1 VTLPPPGVPLGSGLA
16 GALRTIADGESL
28 AEGVAGEA
36 FDAVMSGAAT
46 SAQIGALLMGMRAR
60 GETSS
65 ELTGA
70 VRALRRVM
78 VPLPA
83 DRPDELVDTCGT
95 GGGVV
100 TTFNISTVAAF
111 VAAGAGV
118 RVAKHGN
125 RSYTSR
131 CGSADLLE
139 ALGIP
144 LDAPVPVMAR
154 VLADAGIVF
163 MFAPAMHPAMR
174 YVSPVRREL
183 GVPTLMNLVG
193 PLANPAGVRR
203 QVIGVSDP
211 QRLALVAAAL
221 RALESTHALVVH
233 GTPGLDE
240 ISPLGPTRVVEVR
253 PDGERYWTIEPHE
266 FGLDGGAPGHLECGD
281 PAMNAGIATTILS
294 GQGPAGARCAVA
306 LNAAAAIYVSGR
318 APAFP
323 AAVTI
328 AVDALDRGLGLAAL
342 DRMRAAYAAHAR
354 PVSSPSTAQ

>member
-1 VTLPPPGVPLGSGLA
+1 
-16 GALRTIADGESL
+16 
-28 AEGVAGEA
+28 
-36 FDAVMSGAAT
+36 
-46 SAQIGALLMGMRAR
+46 
-60 GETSS
+60 
-65 ELTGA
+65 
-70 VRALRRVM
+70 
-78 VPLPA
+78 
-83 DRPDELVDTCGT
+83 
-95 GGGVV
+95 
-100 TTFNISTVAAF
+100 
-111 VAAGAGV
+111 V

-144 LDAPVPVMAR
+144 LDAPLPVLTK
-154 VLADAGIVF
+154 VLAEAGIVF
-163 MFAPAMHPAMR
+163 MFAPVMHPAMR

-221 RALESTHALVVH
+221 RALDTTHALVVH

-253 PDGERYWTIEPHE
+253 PDGERYWTIEPQD
-266 FGLDGGAPGHLECGD
+266 FGLDGGAPSHLECGD
-281 PAMNAGIATTILS
+281 PAANAGIATTILS
-294 GQGPAGARCAVA
+294 GRGPAGARCAVA

-318 APAFP
+318 APTFP
-323 AAVTI
+323 AAVAA
-328 AVDALDRGLGLAAL
+328 AVDALDGGLGLHAL
-342 DRMRAAYAAHAR
+342 DRMRAAYAACA
-354 PVSSPSTAQ
+354 AAC